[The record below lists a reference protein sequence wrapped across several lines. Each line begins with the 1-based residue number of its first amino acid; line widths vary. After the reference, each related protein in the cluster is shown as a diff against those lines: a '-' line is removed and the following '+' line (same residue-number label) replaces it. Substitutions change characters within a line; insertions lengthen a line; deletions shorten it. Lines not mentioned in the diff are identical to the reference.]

1 VTERIDESTRELAE
15 FKHYMAANP
24 MATYW
29 STWQARAN
37 LDTQYKDSNELSP
50 AYLALTAENDRLRR
64 LLAERGTEHEPVP
77 QRSLLLP
84 ERLPMVPYQTVDRGS
99 TNYKAGFNAAIK
111 LSEQMN
117 TPGQGIF
124 DE

>member
-1 VTERIDESTRELAE
+1 MSHKIDEITRERAE
-15 FKHYMAANP
+15 FQHYLSANP

-50 AYLALTAENDRLRR
+50 AYLALSNENDRLRQ
-64 LLAERGTEHEPVP
+64 LLTERGIEVT
-77 QRSLLLP
+77 
-84 ERLPMVPYQTVDRGS
+84 
-99 TNYKAGFNAAIK
+99 A
-111 LSEQMN
+111 
-117 TPGQGIF
+117 

>member
-1 VTERIDESTRELAE
+1 MSQKIDESTRERAE
-15 FKHYMAANP
+15 FQHYLAANP
-24 MATYW
+24 LATYW

-50 AYLALTAENDRLRR
+50 AYLALTAENDRLRQ
-64 LLAERGTEHEPVP
+64 LLTERGTEHEPVP
-77 QRSLLLP
+77 VRPVLLP
-84 ERLPMVPYQTVDRGS
+84 ERLPMQPYQTVDRGS

-117 TPGQGIF
+117 TPGQDIF